1 MAIIT
6 RVKGN
11 TTEIT
16 KGETYSKNFPV
27 DDNAVTVAGGKGI
40 ETGSFFAVKGDG
52 ASKEFYKGI
61 EGGVGATAIKADA
74 TDMTKEAVGIVVT
87 SSTKDKY
94 AGRNISTD
102 AIMFP
107 VGVAQENGCVP
118 PIRNVELSIIDDTN
132 PRGFVFNT
140 KTVELTGTV
149 AIAGDT
155 SVTGTSTLF
164 TTELEVG
171 DLIMVDGEIR
181 EVKTITDNTNI
192 VVSVAFTGTASG
204 KKGYQWCDYGR
215 KVYLDTLG
223 KWTKIEPVAS
233 GEFKQELGF
242 ISSGNNITVEIKKGI
257 VLA

>member
-1 MAIIT
+1 MAILT
-6 RVKGN
+6 KVKGN

-16 KGETYSKNFPV
+16 RGVTYVREFPV
-27 DDNAVTVAGGKGI
+27 DDGAVTVAGGKGI
-40 ETGSFFAVKGDG
+40 ETGSFFAIKGDG
-52 ASKEFYKGI
+52 ASEGFYKGV
-61 EGGVGATAIKADA
+61 EGGVGATVIKADA
-74 TDMTKEAVGIVVT
+74 TDMTKEAVGVVVT

-94 AGRNISTD
+94 AGRDITTN

-118 PIRNVELSIIDDTN
+118 PVREVILSIIDDAN
-132 PRGFVFNT
+132 PRTAIFNT
-140 KTVELTGTV
+140 KTVALTGTV
-149 AIAGDT
+149 AIAGT
-155 SVTGTSTLF
+155 TALVGTGTAF
-164 TTELEVG
+164 TTELVVG
-171 DLIMVDGEIR
+171 DLVMVEGEIR

-192 VVSVAFTGTASG
+192 VVTVAFTGTASG

-242 ISSGNNITVEIKKGI
+242 ISSGNNIIVEIKKGI